1 MMDLFQRLRI
11 TQGEGQTQAA
21 RIDVGWAAWRSRQ
34 PLPDAHWRD
43 RLRFWLALWQHFGQ
57 ARYLVQ
63 VDDCYQTASSVRVRQ
78 RQEGGMEV
86 LLLQT
91 DNIWQCLAGR
101 WRRRACG
108 STPAWRRLM
117 VGQHVRVSRHPQ
129 DLTAPSLP
137 SLPAR
142 EGETA
147 ICPEVVLDLQR
158 PARLPLSID
167 ADHG

>member
-11 TQGEGQTQAA
+11 TQGESQTQAA

-34 PLPDAHWRD
+34 PLPDARWRD
-43 RLRFWLALWQHFGQ
+43 RLRFWLALWRHFGQ

-78 RQEGGMEV
+78 RQEGGIEV

-91 DNIWQCLAGR
+91 DNIWQCLLGR
-101 WRRRACG
+101 WLQRAG
-108 STPAWRRLM
+108 QPSPAWRRLLA
-117 VGQHVRVSRHPQ
+117 GQRVVLSRHPQ
-129 DLTAPSLP
+129 DLADASLP
-137 SLPAR
+137 RLPVR
-142 EGETA
+142 EGQPV

-158 PARLPLSID
+158 PAHLPLCIE
-167 ADHG
+167 AA